1 MNLTLT
7 KMMQGLVD
15 ATNKEDLLHL
25 LDVAK
30 KGAQSDRTKT
40 KLDEENENENLS
52 NEDAEFD
59 SKEID
64 INGEEIKN
72 IYVSPTI
79 SW

>member
-30 KGAQSDRTKT
+30 KGAQSDKT
-40 KLDEENENENLS
+40 KLDAQNENLS

-59 SKEID
+59 SKKID
-64 INGEEIKN
+64 INGAEIKN

>member
-30 KGAQSDRTKT
+30 KGAQSDKT
-40 KLDEENENENLS
+40 KLDVQNENSS

-59 SKEID
+59 SNKID
-64 INGEEIKN
+64 INGAEIKN
-72 IYVSPTI
+72 IYVRPTI

>member
-7 KMMQGLVD
+7 KIMQGLVD

-30 KGAQSDRTKT
+30 KGAQSDKT
-40 KLDEENENENLS
+40 KLDEQNENLS

>member
-7 KMMQGLVD
+7 KIMQGLVD

-30 KGAQSDRTKT
+30 KGAQSDKT
-40 KLDEENENENLS
+40 KLDAQNENLS

-59 SKEID
+59 SKKID
-64 INGEEIKN
+64 INGAEIKN

>member
-30 KGAQSDRTKT
+30 KGAQSDKT
-40 KLDEENENENLS
+40 KLDEQNENLS

>member
-30 KGAQSDRTKT
+30 KGAQSVKT
-40 KLDEENENENLS
+40 KLDEQNENLT

>member
-1 MNLTLT
+1 M
-7 KMMQGLVD
+7 
-15 ATNKEDLLHL
+15 AKEDKSIL
-25 LDVAK
+25 LDIAK
-30 KGAQSDRTKT
+30 KGAQSVKT
-40 KLDEENENENLS
+40 KLDEQNENLT

-64 INGEEIKN
+64 INGGEIKN